1 MVVHSFSKGMN
12 AFFFGG
18 GGGAWSNCLHS
29 QRTVCSKA
37 ETEPSSYLRLED

>member
-18 GGGAWSNCLHS
+18 GGAPGA
-29 QRTVCSKA
+29 TVFI
-37 ETEPSSYLRLED
+37 LRGQFAAKQKQNLPATYG